1 MWDIFFM
8 AKNFSRIYSAQP
20 YQLKG
25 HIVSVE
31 IDITNGLH
39 NFSIVGLPDTAVS
52 EARDRVGSALKNS
65 GFISPKQENQ
75 KTVVSLA
82 PAELKKEGS
91 YFDLAIA
98 IGYLLANHDI
108 IFESEGKLFIG
119 ELSLNGELQPVAGIL
134 PIVQAAKQAGFKEL
148 FIPIKNATEAALI
161 DGIIIYPATTLKE
174 VINHIHEES
183 DTRKPLFQQPK
194 TILQDQPF
202 KKLTDFA
209 EIKGQEVTKRGL
221 EIAAA
226 GGHNI
231 AMSGPPGTGKTML
244 AKAFSGLLPKLS
256 QEESLE
262 VTGIHSIAG
271 TLKDSLVV
279 YPPFRAPHHTA
290 SYVSIIGGGTFP
302 KPGEVTLAHLGILF
316 MDEFPEFDKRVL
328 ESLRQPLE
336 DRMVHI
342 SRAKGSLQFPA
353 QFLLVAAM
361 NPCPCGNLGALHKK
375 CSCTPGQLAQY
386 ARKISG
392 PIIDRIDIW
401 TIVEH
406 VDYHKLSDNTLNT
419 ETSDDIHERILRA
432 RRVQE
437 IRFGTTRRLNAHMN
451 IKDIEQLK
459 LSREVKDLLNKSA
472 ETLNLS
478 PRAYH
483 RMIKIARTI
492 ADLAQV
498 EHITTD
504 HILEAFQYRPR
515 R

>member
-1 MWDIFFM
+1 M
-8 AKNFSRIYSAQP
+8 AKNFSRIYGAQP
-20 YQLKG
+20 YQLQG

-65 GFISPKQENQ
+65 GFVSPKQENQ

-98 IGYLLANHDI
+98 VGYLLANHDI
-108 IFESEGKLFIG
+108 VFEPEKKLFVG
-119 ELSLNGELQPVAGIL
+119 ELSLNGELQPIAGIL
-134 PIVQAAKQAGFKEL
+134 PIVQVAKQSGFTEV
-148 FIPIKNATEAALI
+148 FVAMKNATEAALI
-161 DGIIIYPATTLKE
+161 DGITIYPATTLRQ
-174 VINHIHEES
+174 VIDHIHEES
-183 DTRKPLFQQPK
+183 DTKKFLVAQPK
-194 TILQDQPF
+194 TIPTHTTLQV
-202 KKLTDFA
+202 TDFS
-209 EIKGQEVTKRGL
+209 EIKGQEITKRGL

-244 AKAFSGLLPKLS
+244 ARAFAGLLPKLS
-256 QEESLE
+256 EEASLE
-262 VTGIHSIAG
+262 ITGIHSIAG
-271 TLKDSLVV
+271 ILRDPLVT

-328 ESLRQPLE
+328 ESLRQPME
-336 DRMVHI
+336 DRTVHI

-375 CSCTPGQLAQY
+375 CTCTPGQLTQY

-406 VDYHKLSDNTLNT
+406 IDYQKLSGNSQYQESSEKVAL
-419 ETSDDIHERILRA
+419 RIVEA
-432 RRVQE
+432 RKIQE
-437 IRFGTTRRLNAHMN
+437 KRFGNSRQLNAHMHAR
-451 IKDIEQLK
+451 DIEK
-459 LSREVKDLLNKSA
+459 IYLSPEVKKVLNESA
-472 ETLNLS
+472 EALKLS

-492 ADLAQV
+492 ADLAGS
-498 EHITTD
+498 EEIITD
-504 HILEAFQYRPR
+504 HIFEAFQYRPR
-515 R
+515 S

>member
-1 MWDIFFM
+1 MP
-8 AKNFSRIYSAQP
+8 KNFSRIYGAQP
-20 YQLKG
+20 YQLQG

-98 IGYLLANHDI
+98 VGYLLANHDI
-108 IFESEGKLFIG
+108 LFDPEKKLFVG
-119 ELSLNGELQPVAGIL
+119 ELSLNGELQPIAGIL
-134 PIVQAAKQAGFKEL
+134 PIVQVAKRSGFTEI
-148 FIPIKNATEAALI
+148 FIPMKNATEAALI
-161 DGIIIYPATTLKE
+161 DGVTIYPASTLRE
-174 VINHIHEES
+174 VLDHIHEES
-183 DTRKPLFQQPK
+183 DTRKLLSPQPR
-194 TILQDQPF
+194 TIPPE
-202 KKLTDFA
+202 KPMVYTTDFS
-209 EIKGQEVTKRGL
+209 EVKGQETVKRGL

-244 AKAFSGLLPKLS
+244 ARAFAGLLPKLS
-256 QEESLE
+256 EEESLE
-262 VTGIHSIAG
+262 ITGIHSIAG
-271 TLKDSLVV
+271 ILKDPLVT
-279 YPPFRAPHHTA
+279 YPPFRSPHHTA

-328 ESLRQPLE
+328 ESLRQPME

-375 CSCTPGQLAQY
+375 CTCTPGQLAHY

-406 VDYHKLSDNTLNT
+406 IDYQKLS
-419 ETSDDIHERILRA
+419 ETSINQETSAHIHERIINA
-432 RRVQE
+432 RKIQE
-437 IRFGTTRRLNAHMN
+437 KRFGNTRMLNAHMHAR
-451 IKDIEQLK
+451 DIEK
-459 LSREVKDLLNKSA
+459 IHLSPTARKLLNDGA
-472 ETLNLS
+472 ETLKLS

-492 ADLAQV
+492 ADLANS
-498 EHITTD
+498 EHVTTD
-504 HILEAFQYRPR
+504 HIFEAFQYRPK
-515 R
+515 

>member
-1 MWDIFFM
+1 MP
-8 AKNFSRIYSAQP
+8 KNFSRIYSAQP
-20 YQLKG
+20 YQLQG

-39 NFSIVGLPDTAVS
+39 NFSIVGLPDAAVS

-98 IGYLLANHDI
+98 VGYLLANHDI
-108 IFESEGKLFIG
+108 LFDPEKKLFVG
-119 ELSLNGELQPVAGIL
+119 ELSLNGELQPIAGIL
-134 PIVQAAKQAGFKEL
+134 PIVQAAKKSGFTEI
-148 FIPIKNATEAALI
+148 FIPIKNASEAALI
-161 DGIIIYPATTLKE
+161 DGITIYPATTLCE
-174 VINHIHEES
+174 ILDHIHEES
-183 DTRKPLFQQPK
+183 DTQKFLSPQPRTIPPEK
-194 TILQDQPF
+194 TITPGA
-202 KKLTDFA
+202 DFS
-209 EIKGQEVTKRGL
+209 EVKGQEAVKRGL

-244 AKAFSGLLPKLS
+244 ARAFAGLLPRLS
-256 QEESLE
+256 EEESLE
-262 VTGIHSIAG
+262 ITGIHSIAG
-271 TLKDSLVV
+271 ILKDPLVT

-328 ESLRQPLE
+328 ESLRQPME
-336 DRMVHI
+336 DRTVHI

-375 CSCTPGQLAQY
+375 CTCSPGQLAHY
-386 ARKISG
+386 ARRISG

-406 VDYHKLSDNTLNT
+406 IDYQKLSEGSINQ
-419 ETSDDIHERILRA
+419 ETTQQIHARIIQA
-432 RRVQE
+432 RKVQAT
-437 IRFGTTRRLNAHMN
+437 RFGTTRILNAHMHAR
-451 IKDIEQLK
+451 DIEK
-459 LSREVKDLLNKSA
+459 IHLSPTVRKLLNDSA
-472 ETLNLS
+472 ETLKLS

-492 ADLAQV
+492 ADLAGS

-504 HILEAFQYRPR
+504 HIFEAFQYRPR
-515 R
+515 

>member
-1 MWDIFFM
+1 M
-8 AKNFSRIYSAQP
+8 AKNFSRVYGAQP
-20 YQLKG
+20 YQLQG

-39 NFSIVGLPDTAVS
+39 SFSIVGLPDTAVS

-65 GFISPKQENQ
+65 GYISPKQENQ

-82 PAELKKEGS
+82 PAELRKEGS

-98 IGYLLANHDI
+98 VGYLLANHDI
-108 IFESEGKLFIG
+108 VFEPDKKLFIG
-119 ELSLNGELQPVAGIL
+119 ELSLNGELQPIAGIL
-134 PIVQAAKQAGFKEL
+134 PIVQIAKQSGFTEI
-148 FIPIKNATEAALI
+148 FVPIKNASEAALI
-161 DGIIIYPATTLKE
+161 DDIAIYPAETLRQ
-174 VINHIHEES
+174 VLDHIDEES
-183 DTRKPLFQQPK
+183 DTKKLLSAQPK
-194 TILQDQPF
+194 TIPPEQTLSRI
-202 KKLTDFA
+202 TDFS
-209 EIKGQEVTKRGL
+209 EIKGQETVKRGL

-244 AKAFSGLLPKLS
+244 ARAFAGLLPKLS
-256 QEESLE
+256 VEDSLE
-262 VTGIHSIAG
+262 ITGIHSIAG
-271 TLKDSLVV
+271 ILKDPLVT

-336 DRMVHI
+336 DRTVHI

-375 CSCTPGQLAQY
+375 CTCTPGQLAHY
-386 ARKISG
+386 AHKISG

-406 VDYHKLSDNTLNT
+406 IDYQKLSEESTQQ
-419 ETSDDIHERILRA
+419 ETTQQIHARIIKA
-432 RRVQE
+432 RKIQAD
-437 IRFGTTRRLNAHMN
+437 RFGNTRMLNAHMHAR
-451 IKDIEQLK
+451 DIEK
-459 LSREVKDLLNKSA
+459 IHLSPQVRKLLNDSA
-472 ETLNLS
+472 ETLKLS

-483 RMIKIARTI
+483 RMIKIAQTI
-492 ADLAQV
+492 ADLAGS

-504 HILEAFQYRPR
+504 HIFEAFQYRPR
-515 R
+515 T

>member
-1 MWDIFFM
+1 M

-20 YQLKG
+20 YQLQG
-25 HIVSVE
+25 HIISVE

-52 EARDRVGSALKNS
+52 ESRDRVGSALKNS

-98 IGYLLANHDI
+98 VGYLLANHDI
-108 IFESEGKLFIG
+108 IFEPAKKLFVG
-119 ELSLNGELQPVAGIL
+119 ELSLNGELQPIAGIL
-134 PIVQAAKQAGFKEL
+134 PIVQAAKQAGFTEI
-148 FIPIKNATEAALI
+148 FIPLKNAFEAALI
-161 DGIIIYPATTLKE
+161 DDITIYPASSLRE
-174 VINHIHEES
+174 IVDHIHEES
-183 DTRKPLFQQPK
+183 DTRTFLTSQPK
-194 TILQDQPF
+194 TIPIDQEIAAF
-202 KKLTDFA
+202 TDFS
-209 EIKGQEVTKRGL
+209 EIKGQETAKRGL

-244 AKAFSGLLPKLS
+244 ARAFSGLLPKLS
-256 QEESLE
+256 EEESLE
-262 VTGIHSIAG
+262 ITGIHSIAG
-271 TLKDSLVV
+271 TLKDHLVL
-279 YPPFRAPHHTA
+279 YPPFRSPHHTA

-302 KPGEVTLAHLGILF
+302 KPGEITLAHLGILF

-336 DRMVHI
+336 DRTVHI

-353 QFLLVAAM
+353 QFLLIAAM
-361 NPCPCGNLGALHKK
+361 NPCPCGNRGALYKK
-375 CSCTPGQLAQY
+375 CTCTPGQLAYY
-386 ARKISG
+386 ARKLSG

-406 VDYHKLSDNTLNT
+406 IDYKKLAGIPVIQEHSDA
-419 ETSDDIHERILRA
+419 IRARILKA
-432 RRVQE
+432 RKIQAL
-437 IRFGTTRRLNAHMN
+437 RFGNSRKLNAHMHVR
-451 IKDIEQLK
+451 DIEKIK
-459 LSREVKDLLNKSA
+459 LSTEVLTLLNENA
-472 ETLNLS
+472 EALKLS
-478 PRAYH
+478 PRAYY

-492 ADLAQV
+492 ADLADS

-504 HILEAFQYRPR
+504 HIFEAFQYRPK
-515 R
+515 

>member
-1 MWDIFFM
+1 M
-8 AKNFSRIYSAQP
+8 AKNFSRVYGAQP
-20 YQLKG
+20 YQLQG
-25 HIVSVE
+25 HVVSVE

-39 NFSIVGLPDTAVS
+39 SFSLVGLPDTAVS

-65 GFISPKQENQ
+65 GYISPKQENQ

-82 PAELKKEGS
+82 PAELRKEGS

-98 IGYLLANHDI
+98 VGYLLANHDI
-108 IFESEGKLFIG
+108 VFEPDKKMFVG
-119 ELSLNGELQPVAGIL
+119 ELSLNGELQPIAGIL
-134 PIVQAAKQAGFKEL
+134 PIVQVAKQSGFTEI
-148 FIPIKNATEAALI
+148 FVPVKNAVEAALI
-161 DGIIIYPATTLKE
+161 DGIIIYPAKSLRE
-174 VINHIHEES
+174 VLDHIDEES
-183 DTRKPLFQQPK
+183 DTKQVLSQQPK
-194 TILQDQPF
+194 TIPPEQTIALI
-202 KKLTDFA
+202 TDFS
-209 EIKGQEVTKRGL
+209 EIKGQETVKRGL

-244 AKAFSGLLPKLS
+244 ARAFAGLLPKLS
-256 QEESLE
+256 EEESLE
-262 VTGIHSIAG
+262 ITGIHSIAG
-271 TLKDSLVV
+271 ILKDPLVTH
-279 YPPFRAPHHTA
+279 PPFRAPHHTA

-316 MDEFPEFDKRVL
+316 MDEFPEFDKKVL

-336 DRMVHI
+336 DRTVHI

-375 CSCTPGQLAQY
+375 CTCTPGQLAQY
-386 ARKISG
+386 AHKISG

-406 VDYHKLSDNTLNT
+406 IDYQKLSEESVHQ
-419 ETSDDIHERILRA
+419 ETTAQIHKRIIQA
-432 RRVQE
+432 RKIQE
-437 IRFGTTRRLNAHMN
+437 CRFGNTRMLNAHMHAR
-451 IKDIEQLK
+451 DIEK
-459 LSREVKDLLNKSA
+459 IYLSPQVRKLLNDSA
-472 ETLNLS
+472 ETLKLS

-492 ADLAQV
+492 ADLAGS

-504 HILEAFQYRPR
+504 HIFEAFQYRPR
-515 R
+515 